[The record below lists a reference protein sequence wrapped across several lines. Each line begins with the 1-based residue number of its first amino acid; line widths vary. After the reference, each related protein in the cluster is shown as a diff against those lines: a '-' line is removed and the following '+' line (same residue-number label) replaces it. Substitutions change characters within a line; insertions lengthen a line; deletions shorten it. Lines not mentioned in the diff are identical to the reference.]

1 MRFPITLLVVFTIV
15 SIWSFIGCKEL
26 FTWFLECLPA
36 FLGVI
41 ILVLTY
47 KTFKFSNLTYL
58 AIFIQCVVLV
68 VGGHYTYA
76 EVPLFD
82 WIKNT
87 FHQTRNNYDKLG
99 HFMQG
104 FTPSIIVREIFLKKK
119 VVNGKKWLSFIVISI
134 ALAISAF
141 YELIE
146 WFVSVNTGSSGDAF
160 LGTQGYIWDTQSD
173 MLTALIGSAVAIFLF
188 KNIQNTSIKNTN

>member
-1 MRFPITLLVVFTIV
+1 MRFPIALLIVFLLV
-15 SIWSFIGCKEL
+15 SIWSFIDCKEV

-36 FLGVI
+36 FIGII
-41 ILVLTY
+41 ILLLTY
-47 KTFKFSNLTYL
+47 KNFKFSNITYV
-58 AIFIQCVVLV
+58 AIFLQCIVLV

-87 FHQTRNNYDKLG
+87 FHQSRNNYDKLG

-104 FTPSIIVREIFLKKK
+104 FTPSLIVREIFIRKN
-119 VVNGKKWLSFIVISI
+119 VVNGKRWLSFIVISI

-146 WFVSVNTGSSGDAF
+146 WFVSVNTGESGDAF

-173 MLTALIGSAVAIFLF
+173 MLTALIGSLVVVFLF
-188 KNIQNTSIKNTN
+188 KSFQNSSIKKIN